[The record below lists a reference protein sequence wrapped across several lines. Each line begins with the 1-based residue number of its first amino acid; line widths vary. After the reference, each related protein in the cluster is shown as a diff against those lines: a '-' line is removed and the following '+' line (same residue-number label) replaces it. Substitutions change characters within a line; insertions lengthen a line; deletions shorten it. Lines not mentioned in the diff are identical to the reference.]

1 VTTVAD
7 TSFRLRIIYGKTGR
21 LRFLSHLE
29 VVHACERAVRRTR
42 LEYAVTQGFNP
53 RMKIAFGPALPVAS
67 AGLAEAYDLWL
78 KRLVPTTDALD
89 MIRAATPEGLAPIE
103 VRYVG
108 EREPSLTATLTLGR
122 YEVVVEGP
130 DMGPGRLAG
139 TLADVIGSGSLAMVH
154 KGANKVY
161 DLAVCLPEGARTI
174 EEPGRAV
181 VGMTVRM
188 GAHGSLRPEALVR
201 EALERMDAC
210 DAAITVTRIDLR
222 PEEELVT
229 QV

>member
-1 VTTVAD
+1 VITVAD
-7 TSFRLRIIYGKTGR
+7 ASFRLRIIYGKTGR

-78 KRLVPTTDALD
+78 KRLVPPAEAFD

-108 EREPSLTATLTLGR
+108 EREPSLTAALTLGR
-122 YEVVVEGP
+122 YEVVVEDPG
-130 DMGPGRLAG
+130 MGPGRLAEV
-139 TLADVIGSGSLAMVH
+139 LADVVGSGSLAMMH

-161 DLAVCLPEGARTI
+161 DLAVCLPEGARAI

-181 VGMTVRM
+181 VSMTVRM

-201 EALERMDAC
+201 EALGRMDAC
-210 DAAITVTRIDLR
+210 DASINVTRIDLR
-222 PEEELVT
+222 PEEKPVA
-229 QV
+229 QR